1 MYTCIKFLQ
10 LQLMTT
16 ITIHSDDKEQLNT
29 LKAVLKA
36 LKMKFE
42 VSQEKAYNS
51 EFVAKIDKSRKEIQE
66 GKGIKLTSEAI
77 DNLWK

>member
-1 MYTCIKFLQ
+1 
-10 LQLMTT
+10 MTT
-16 ITIHSDDKEQLNT
+16 ITIQSDDKEQLNA

-42 VSQEKAYNS
+42 VSQEKTYNA
-51 EFVAKIDKSRKEIQE
+51 EFVEKIDKSRKEIQE
-66 GKGIKLTSEAI
+66 GKGIKLTSEDI

>member
-1 MYTCIKFLQ
+1 
-10 LQLMTT
+10 MTT
-16 ITIHSDDKEQLNT
+16 ITIQSDDKEQLNA

-42 VSQEKAYNS
+42 VSQEKAYNA

-66 GKGIKLTSEAI
+66 GKGTILRMEELNSLF
-77 DNLWK
+77 DNN

>member
-1 MYTCIKFLQ
+1 
-10 LQLMTT
+10 MTT
-16 ITIHSDDKEQLNT
+16 ITIQSDDKEQLNA

-42 VSQEKAYNS
+42 VSHEKTYNA
-51 EFVAKIDKSRKEIQE
+51 EFIAKIDKSRKEIQG
-66 GKGIKLTSEAI
+66 GKGIKLTSQDI

>member
-1 MYTCIKFLQ
+1 
-10 LQLMTT
+10 
-16 ITIHSDDKEQLNT
+16 
-29 LKAVLKA
+29 
-36 LKMKFE
+36 MKFE
-42 VSQEKAYNS
+42 VSQEKAYNA